1 MIKNTVIV
9 SAEQAATSYNEAMI
23 EHLYHDRKYMAIG
36 EYASDLIRLGEEIK
50 GMLSTS
56 SQVAPGTF
64 RKLFSEGATM
74 MMLESEDFEQL
85 EKWHENGEDFNVVVF
100 RENGDPVGL
109 FTKEH
114 VVW

>member
-1 MIKNTVIV
+1 MEI
-9 SAEQAATSYNEAMI
+9 
-23 EHLYHDRKYMAIG
+23 R

-50 GMLSTS
+50 GMLSIN
-56 SQVAPGTF
+56 SQVAPAMF

-74 MMLESEDFEQL
+74 MMLENKDFEQL

-100 RENGDPVGL
+100 RQNGDPVGL
-109 FTKEH
+109 FTKEQ